1 MFIVVLIMF
10 IIQALCLGFAFYC
23 LKVTKNDNIK
33 EATKL
38 FKRIMKIILGLII
51 VIFLIVTTLS
61 IITYADSIL
70 LVVVLADSVIS
81 LFFTMVL
88 ISYGTKILKN
98 LEEDR
103 IYISENSKYLLE
115 ISRTFIYYSIV
126 NGLTGIILA
135 IVTNIANY
143 PNFDY
148 TINISTTFFLY
159 LLLGVVFYIIHML
172 FERSIALYEENQ
184 LTI

>member
-10 IIQALCLGFAFYC
+10 IIQVLCLGFAFYC
-23 LKVTKNDNIK
+23 LKITKNNNIK

-38 FKRIMKIILGLII
+38 FKRIMKVILGLTI

-61 IITYADSIL
+61 VIAYINSIL
-70 LVVVLADSVIS
+70 LVVVLADAVIS
-81 LFFTMVL
+81 LFFTMIL
-88 ISYGTKILKN
+88 ISYGIKFLKN
-98 LEEDR
+98 LEEDK

-115 ISRTFIYYSIV
+115 VSRTFIYCFIV
-126 NGLTGIILA
+126 NGVTGIILA

-148 TINISTTFFLY
+148 TITFSATYFLY
-159 LLLGVVFYIIHML
+159 LLLGVVFYVIHML
-172 FERSIALYEENQ
+172 FERSIELYEENQ